1 MAQKK
6 QKKPQKKQERAKWW
20 IWILAVA
27 LCLFLGKEVY
37 EIPQVAQQIQQAL
50 PTEGSL
56 TGDSSGSFAED
67 WSENPAEASSGE
79 QTQNLTLDEI
89 PEYSGD
95 AYISV
100 EGNEPDFTQEDLS
113 QGVFEEYSELDN
125 LGRCGT
131 AFANV
136 GTETMPQETRAPI
149 SKIKPTGW
157 RSVKYDNINGKYL
170 YNRCHLI
177 GFQLTAENANE
188 RNLITGTRYLNIE
201 GMLPFENAVADY
213 IKETENHVLYRVTPV
228 FEEGALV
235 ASGVQMEAMSVED
248 QGEGIFFNV
257 YVYNVQPGILI
268 DYQTGESSLDG
279 EEWQ

>member
-6 QKKPQKKQERAKWW
+6 RKEPQKTKWW
-20 IWILAVA
+20 IWILAAA
-27 LCLFLGKEVY
+27 LCLFLGREMY
-37 EIPQVAQQIQQAL
+37 EIPQVAQQIQQAI
-50 PTEGSL
+50 PAGS
-56 TGDSSGSFAED
+56 SSGEVAEAQA
-67 WSENPAEASSGE
+67 ENPAE
-79 QTQNLTLDEI
+79 NLTLDEI
-89 PEYSGD
+89 PEFSGEP
-95 AYISV
+95 YISI

-113 QGVFEEYSELDN
+113 QGVFEEYSELDS
-125 LGRCGT
+125 LGRCGV

-149 SKIKPTGW
+149 SRVKPTGW
-157 RSVKYDNINGKYL
+157 HSTKYDNIRGKYL

-213 IKETENHVLYRVTPV
+213 VKETENHVLYRVTPI
-228 FEEGALV
+228 FEEDALV

-268 DYQTGESSLDG
+268 DYQTGDSSLDG
-279 EEWQ
+279 ELWQ

>member
-1 MAQKK
+1 MA
-6 QKKPQKKQERAKWW
+6 QKKPQKTKWW
-20 IWILAVA
+20 IWILAAA
-27 LCLFLGKEVY
+27 LCLFLGRGVY
-37 EIPQVAQQIQQAL
+37 EIPQVAQQIEQAL
-50 PTEGSL
+50 PAGT
-56 TGDSSGSFAED
+56 SSEASGGGQ
-67 WSENPAEASSGE
+67 SENPAGASPGE
-79 QTQNLTLDEI
+79 ENLTLEEI
-89 PEYSGD
+89 PEYSGEP
-95 AYISV
+95 YIPV

-113 QGVFEEYSELDN
+113 QGVFEEYSELDS
-125 LGRCGT
+125 LGRCGA

-149 SKIKPTGW
+149 SRVKPTGW
-157 RSVKYDNINGKYL
+157 HSTKYDTISGRYL

-213 IKETENHVLYRVTPV
+213 VNETENHVLYRVTPV

-248 QGEGIFFNV
+248 QGEGILFNV

-268 DYQTGESSLDG
+268 DYQTGDSSLDG
-279 EEWQ
+279 VQWQ

>member
-6 QKKPQKKQERAKWW
+6 QKKPQKTKWW
-20 IWILAVA
+20 IWILAVV
-27 LCLFLGKEVY
+27 LCLFLGREVY

-50 PTEGSL
+50 PAGN
-56 TGDSSGSFAED
+56 SSED
-67 WSENPAEASSGE
+67 WSENSAGVSPGGQAEI
-79 QTQNLTLDEI
+79 TLDEI
-89 PEYSGD
+89 PGYLGD
-95 AYISV
+95 AYIPV

-113 QGVFEEYSELDN
+113 QGVFEEYSELDS
-125 LGRCGT
+125 LGRCGA

-149 SKIKPTGW
+149 SRIKPTGW
-157 RSVKYDNINGKYL
+157 HSVKYDNINGKYL

-213 IKETENHVLYRVTPV
+213 IKETENHVLYRVTPI
-228 FEEGALV
+228 FEEGAQV

-268 DYQTGESSLDG
+268 DYQTGDSSLDG
-279 EEWQ
+279 VEWK